1 MTYFIRLTLIIILI
15 PLVTFAFNSTRFG
28 SRGFFHVQTASTLYK
43 GTLDAGTNLNFFTKV
58 GDYLGEAKPE
68 NFAAVN
74 WWDVQYNIYST
85 YGILDNLDMTF
96 MWRIYQDANRYL
108 VGEGE
113 SEYQYNI
120 PEDIFLDF
128 KAGSFG
134 INNNRFNLGFI
145 TSFRIPTAQN
155 YNYYFEPYTAGGFE
169 FGLTG
174 LASYF
179 NDPYLHDRSYS
190 VHLNLGWYYHND
202 AGKVLYKDI
211 TGVEYKADGNASALQ
226 YGLAFSY
233 PTELFE
239 LNLEFWGNKFIN
251 APDSMAYSRED
262 YMYITPSVKFK
273 PKPWFN
279 FNLGLDIR
287 VSKDEDTSSKLL
299 PSPKERLSLPN
310 YPSWKLYL
318 ALNFRLLPWGSGF
331 EGSKTGRSKVDF
343 YESLL
348 KDSRRSEKIEEE
360 LRRLRK
366 EREQAEKE
374 LEELRQMLEEQGK

>member
-1 MTYFIRLTLIIILI
+1 MTYFIRLSLIIILI

-28 SRGFFHVQTASTLYK
+28 SRGFFHVQSASTLYK

-58 GDYLGEAKPE
+58 GDYLGEQKPE
-68 NFAAVN
+68 NFSGVN

-85 YGILDNLDMTF
+85 YGMLDNLDMTF
-96 MWRIYQDANRYL
+96 MWRIYQDTNRGIY
-108 VGEGE
+108 GEGE
-113 SEYQYNI
+113 SDYQYNI

-134 INNNRFNLGFI
+134 LNNNRFDLGFI
-145 TSFRIPTAQN
+145 TSFRIPLANN
-155 YNYYFEPYTAGGFE
+155 YNYYFEPYTAGGLE

-202 AGKVLYKDI
+202 AGKVLYKDP
-211 TGVEYKADGNASALQ
+211 TGLEYRADGNASAFQ

-233 PTELFE
+233 PTELFD
-239 LNLEFWGNKFIN
+239 LNLEFWGNNFVN
-251 APDSMAYSRED
+251 APDTMAYSREN

-279 FNLGLDIR
+279 FHMGLDIR

-299 PSPKERLSLPN
+299 PSPKETLSLPN
-310 YPSWKLYL
+310 YPSWKLYM
-318 ALNFRLLPWGSGF
+318 ALNFRLMPWGSGF
-331 EGSKTGRSKVDF
+331 EGSKSGRSKVDF